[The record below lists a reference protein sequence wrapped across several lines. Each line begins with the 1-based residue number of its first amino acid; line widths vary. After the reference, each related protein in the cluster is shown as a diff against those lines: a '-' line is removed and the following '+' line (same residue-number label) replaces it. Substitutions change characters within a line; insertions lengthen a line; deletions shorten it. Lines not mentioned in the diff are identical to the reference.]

1 MIIVREGRVYGIPGS
16 RIWDS
21 SLIFEKHCGT
31 ASDMG
36 RIRRRAKDQHPC
48 RYKPMYPVIHERGRS
63 MKHER
68 FAHTMSAKM
77 LLRLIETIYAFLGH
91 VKKQQNGLFE
101 NRPYHVGKDAPAAH
115 RDYLCIS
122 GTCKKQQNGLFEN
135 RPYHVGKDAPAAQ
148 EMHKQNACRY
158 RCSHGTGSIRVEEW
172 AFQ

>member
-91 VKKQQNGLFE
+91 VKSSRMDYSRIAHTMSAKMLLRLRKCTNKTLVAIAARMEQAPFESRSGHSNNVFPQTMKVFLFF
-101 NRPYHVGKDAPAAH
+101 RLYTYWTTTLLTLHSGK
-115 RDYLCIS
+115 L
-122 GTCKKQQNGLFEN
+122 L
-135 RPYHVGKDAPAAQ
+135 
-148 EMHKQNACRY
+148 
-158 RCSHGTGSIRVEEW
+158 
-172 AFQ
+172 